1 MNATVWLTLS
11 LLSVFGDLRLVG
23 DVLRLGD
30 RVLLQ
35 VDDDLC
41 RGEGDLLPLVPL
53 GGLLLFQSLSL
64 ALTTLDLTPPSLLLL
79 RLLES
84 LDFLGDIFF

>member
-1 MNATVWLTLS
+1 M
-11 LLSVFGDLRLVG
+11 G

-30 RVLLQ
+30 RVLLH

-41 RGEGDLLPLVPL
+41 RGDGDFLPLVPL

-64 ALTTLDLTPPSLLLL
+64 VLTTLDLTPPSLLLL

-84 LDFLGDIFF
+84 LDVLGDIFSETELKICYYVYKY